1 MLSKPQ
7 LRMGYKQEVSIG
19 EGCEYKGTAIHE
31 IFHALGFEHEQ
42 SRPDRD
48 KYVKI
53 NFQNIDKGKIS
64 YSNFHWLLR
73 KAKYMVPKR
82 LFTLYGAFFN

>member
-1 MLSKPQ
+1 MLPSNALKQ
-7 LRMGYKQEVSIG
+7 GYKQELSLG
-19 EGCEYKGTAIHE
+19 RGCEYKGTAIHE

-53 NFQNIDKGKIS
+53 NFQNIEESK
-64 YSNFHWLLR
+64 N
-73 KAKYMVPKR
+73 
-82 LFTLYGAFFN
+82 